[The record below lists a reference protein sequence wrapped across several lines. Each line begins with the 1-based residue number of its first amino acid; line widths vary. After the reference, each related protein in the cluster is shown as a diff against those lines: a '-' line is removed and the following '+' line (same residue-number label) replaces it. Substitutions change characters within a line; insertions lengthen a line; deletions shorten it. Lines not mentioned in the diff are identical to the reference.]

1 MSRCQL
7 TLVAKILHNIWYNH
21 DAFEKTLV
29 LITYAGTY
37 TVTPPISR
45 DNAYSIYTL
54 RHFNIYIYIYYITII
69 VAHIVRHVLLLATH
83 DSYYS
88 SLLQI
93 SHLFFTIY
101 YTCHIND
108 VFDMIIYN
116 VDDIKVS
123 CSELCSIHCSIA
135 ALTKLFVNST

>member
-54 RHFNIYIYIYYITII
+54 RHFNIYIYILYNYNSRTYSASCTFI
-69 VAHIVRHVLLLATH
+69 
-83 DSYYS
+83 SYTW
-88 SLLQI
+88 
-93 SHLFFTIY
+93 F
-101 YTCHIND
+101 
-108 VFDMIIYN
+108 V
-116 VDDIKVS
+116 
-123 CSELCSIHCSIA
+123 
-135 ALTKLFVNST
+135 LFVFITNFALILHDLLYVSYKWCIWYDYLQCWWYKSNLLWVMFDTLFNCRTH